1 MASSGKRTRGPNKQT
16 PWSRNTD
23 DGVSVLRLALDTSD
37 PLQRSRIE
45 AMFEGAYVVT
55 RALQRGVRDA
65 CRAYRAA
72 RHERA
77 REPAAVRERLGLSR
91 TALEHRAYDHINAAP
106 HLRRFVTKAL
116 SMHLADA
123 VWTSAERHLFA
134 DASGKRHGMPR
145 IGRWFD
151 FTRLPGRARSHT
163 KANKWETFRLHG
175 TLAGHRAAY
184 TDRDG
189 TFVQPRTLRPV
200 QSKDWWRYQ
209 GPLAVVFS
217 GLADN
222 GTLVLPVRLPTAPS
236 NQPILEH
243 HLGDPSRW
251 HRITLVRSRAPHAD
265 GGWRYEAHLM
275 VLTQPYVSPSAA
287 ARRARVAIETADRSA
302 GIDVNVSNVTVASHD
317 TGAAMAVTRIER
329 DAGQRERAWKQ
340 RKRERRRA
348 RALERSRR
356 AANRAQYQLSKR
368 QEKHARRLAAAGR
381 PPIEMIPRGPR
392 NARVDGVPLQSYRRD
407 ALSSTYR
414 RTRAEH
420 ARDAQATS
428 RARRDHA
435 RALAAE
441 VVATHG
447 YQLVVEDVS
456 IVAWA
461 RSWGAALAAFSPGTL
476 VSAIDREARAVGA
489 IAGGE
494 GGVVRASTRTTALS
508 QHCPCGARVAKTLRE
523 RVHQCPAC
531 LLTADRDAVSAV
543 LASFVTLVTRGD
555 PSSAQVDYLASV
567 GALPEI
573 RRVLQASS
581 SSSSSPSSYDG
592 WQDTLS
598 ESNGRSARDGSFIA
612 WMTPTPGTRETL
624 PCAAVAR
631 RNAGTARCSTRN
643 ETGLGQTTS
652 ERTSMRTGMSP
663 RYGPTRAYL
672 RDNS

>member
-16 PWSRNTD
+16 PWSRNAD

-37 PLQRSRIE
+37 PLQRSQLE
-45 AMFEGAYVVT
+45 AMFEGAYTVT

-72 RHERA
+72 SHERA
-77 REPAAVRERLGLSR
+77 AGPAAVRERLGLTR
-91 TALEHRAYDHINAAP
+91 TALEHRAYAHLDAAP

-175 TLAGHRAAY
+175 SLTGHRAAY
-184 TDRDG
+184 TDREG
-189 TFVQPRTLRPV
+189 AFVQPRTLRPV
-200 QSKDWWRYQ
+200 QSKDWWRHQ

-217 GLADN
+217 GLAD
-222 GTLVLPVRLPTAPS
+222 GATLVLPVRLPTAPS

-243 HLGDPSRW
+243 HLADPSRW
-251 HRITLVRSRAPHAD
+251 HRITLVRSRDPHAA

-275 VLTQPYVSPSAA
+275 VLVQPYVSPSSA

-317 TGAAMAVTRIER
+317 TGAGIALTRIER

-340 RKRERRRA
+340 TQRERRRA
-348 RALERSRR
+348 RELERSRR
-356 AANRAQYQLSKR
+356 ASNRAQYQLSKR

-381 PPIEMIPRGPR
+381 PSVEMIPKGPR
-392 NARVDGVPLQSYRRD
+392 KARVDGVPLQSYRRD
-407 ALSSTYR
+407 DLSSTYR
-414 RTRAEH
+414 RTRAEK
-420 ARDAQATS
+420 ARDAQAAS

-435 RALAAE
+435 RTVAAE
-441 VVATHG
+441 IVATHG

-456 IVAWA
+456 ISTWA
-461 RSWGAALAAFSPGTL
+461 SSWGAALAAFSPGTL
-476 VSAIDREARAVGA
+476 VSAIDREARAVGLV
-489 IAGGE
+489 AGGA
-494 GGVVRASTRTTALS
+494 GGVVRASTHTTALS
-508 QHCPCGARVAKTLRE
+508 QHCPCGARVSKTLAD
-523 RVHQCPAC
+523 RVHHCPAC
-531 LLTADRDAVSAV
+531 KLTGDRDAVSAV
-543 LASFVTLVTRGD
+543 LASFVMLITRGD
-555 PSSAQVDYLASV
+555 PSSAQVDYAAS
-567 GALPEI
+567 GDALSEI
-573 RRVLQASS
+573 RRVLRSS
-581 SSSSSPSSYDG
+581 LSSSYDG
-592 WQDTLS
+592 WQDTQS
-598 ESNGRSARDGSFIA
+598 ESTGLSARDGSSYA
-612 WMTPTPGTRETL
+612 WMTPTPGTRELL
-624 PCAAVAR
+624 PSIAVAR
-631 RNAGTARCSTRN
+631 RNAGTARCSTRD
-643 ETGLGQTTS
+643 ETGFGQTTS
-652 ERTSMRTGMSP
+652 ERAPMRTNMSP
-663 RYGPTRAYL
+663 RYGPMRAYL

>member
-1 MASSGKRTRGPNKQT
+1 VASSGKRTRGPNKQT
-16 PWSRNTD
+16 PWARNAD

-45 AMFEGAYVVT
+45 AMFEGAYAVT

-65 CRAYRAA
+65 CRAYKAA
-72 RHERA
+72 PHERA
-77 REPAAVRERLGLSR
+77 LDPAAVRERLGLSR
-91 TALEHRAYDHINAAP
+91 TALEHRAYAHLDAAP

-134 DASGKRHGMPR
+134 DGSGKRHGMPR

-163 KANKWETFRLHG
+163 KDKKWETFRLHG
-175 TLAGHRAAY
+175 SLAGHRAAY

-189 TFVQPRTLRPV
+189 AFVQPRTLRPV
-200 QSKDWWRYQ
+200 HAKDWWRYQ

-217 GLADN
+217 GLAN
-222 GTLVLPVRLPTAPS
+222 NATLVLPVRLPTAPS
-236 NQPILEH
+236 NQPILDH
-243 HLGDPSRW
+243 HLADPSRW
-251 HRITLVRSRAPHAD
+251 HRITLVRSRDPHAD

-275 VLTQPYVSPSAA
+275 VLTQPYVSPSTAE
-287 ARRARVAIETADRSA
+287 RRARMAIETADRSA

-317 TGAAMAVTRIER
+317 TGAAMALTRIER

-340 RKRERRRA
+340 KQRERRRA
-348 RALERSRR
+348 RALDRARR

-368 QEKHARRLAAAGR
+368 QEQHARRLAAAGR
-381 PPIEMIPRGPR
+381 RPIEMIPKGPR
-392 NARVDGVPLQSYRRD
+392 NERGDGVPFQSYRRD

-414 RTRAEH
+414 RTRAEQ
-420 ARDAQATS
+420 ARDAQAAS

-435 RALAAE
+435 RTIAAE

-456 IVAWA
+456 IAAWA
-461 RSWGAALAAFSPGTL
+461 ASWGAALAAFSPGTL

-489 IAGGE
+489 IAGGA

-508 QHCPCGARVAKTLRE
+508 QHCPCGARVSKSLAD
-523 RVHQCPAC
+523 RVHQCPVC
-531 LLTADRDAVSAV
+531 KLTGDRDAVAAV
-543 LASFVTLVTRGD
+543 LASFVTLVTHGN
-555 PSSAQVDYLASV
+555 PSSAQVDYAASV
-567 GALPEI
+567 DALREI
-573 RRVLQASS
+573 RRLLRSS
-581 SSSSSPSSYDG
+581 TSSSYDG

-598 ESNGRSARDGSFIA
+598 ESTGRSARDGSSFA
-612 WMTPTPGTRETL
+612 WMTPTPGTRELL
-624 PCAAVAR
+624 PRAAVAR
-631 RNAGTARCSTRN
+631 RNAGTARCSTRD
-643 ETGLGQTTS
+643 ETGFGQTTS
-652 ERTSMRTGMSP
+652 ERATMRTGMSP